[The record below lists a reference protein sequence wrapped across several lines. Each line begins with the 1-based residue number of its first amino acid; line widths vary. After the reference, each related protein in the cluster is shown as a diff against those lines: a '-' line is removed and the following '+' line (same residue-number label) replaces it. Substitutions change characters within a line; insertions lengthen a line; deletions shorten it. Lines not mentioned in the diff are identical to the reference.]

1 MAKSKIEK
9 VGSRPQFSA
18 MEDRINEFWKENKIF
33 EKSVER
39 RPKDRR
45 YSFIDGPPFVSGMPH
60 YGHILV
66 SIAKDIIPRYW
77 TMKGYRVR
85 RVWGWDCHGLPVETQ
100 VNEKLGIKSRADVED
115 TVGVKRYVEECR
127 NYVEQSIADWR
138 WYIEK
143 LGRWV
148 DLDNAYRTMDP
159 EFNESVIWAFKQIW
173 EKGLV
178 YKGKRISLYSTDTST
193 PVSNFEVAMDDNYED
208 VEDLA
213 IFVKFPLKSNKFNDV
228 TEGEPLQLVAWTTTA
243 WTIPAN
249 FALVV
254 NEDFDY
260 AIVKYNDE
268 YLVVAKNRLEYTFGD
283 LKYEVVKEIKG
294 KQLGGLEYEPAYDFF
309 KEQAKKNDWHVYT
322 SKEVIEEEGT
332 GILHVAPGF
341 GEVDFNIG
349 QELDLSAVVHI
360 DEAGNMLHGDWKGMY
375 IRDASPVIAKNLE
388 KRNRLLRSEKYV
400 HRLPF
405 YRGKN
410 PLIYMA
416 QDSYF
421 IDIQK
426 IKPRM
431 LELQK
436 KINWVPDTFKK
447 RFEYVLENSPDWAI
461 SRTRYWAT
469 IMPVWESE
477 DGDQIVVGS
486 LEEMTKYT
494 DQIEKVKLDNGKT
507 EYRLDGKKI
516 KLHRD
521 FCDQLVFHKDGKEYH
536 RIPEVLDCWMDSGSV
551 PFAEHHYPFENKE
564 IFENSFPADFIVEY
578 TGQIRAWFN
587 VLFRMS
593 TILFDD
599 VPYKNVV
606 CTGVLF
612 GDDGRKMSKTY
623 QNYPDPKK
631 VLKEKGAEAV
641 RFYLMSTPIMT
652 GGDMEWSDD
661 VLNDKVKEILIPIWN
676 TYRYLSLYANIH
688 NWTPKTTEFTSK
700 NKLDKWIESYMKQTT
715 LEYSKALE
723 NYDFPGSISLIQ
735 PCIDNISRWWIRRS
749 RDRFSEGNTDA
760 LQTLYATLVLF
771 TKTFAPQMPFLT
783 EEMYQNLVVSTQ
795 IEDGKES
802 VHLEDYPEIDAKEI
816 DTKLL
821 EDMQKVRNICSNG
834 LKIRE
839 DKALKLR
846 QPLLK
851 AYTAVKDN
859 FLKEIIKA
867 ELNVKE
873 IEESEKPIDAE
884 NLVTNG
890 EDEEYITLDTK
901 LTQELLFEGYINDF
915 VRQYQNAR
923 KGGKDI
929 DYGDPVRLIISVED
943 SDIKEVIRKYLEGNS
958 EELSIEEIK
967 FKDSVEGKQFK
978 LDGTKVTIKV
988 EKI

>member
-1 MAKSKIEK
+1 MAKSKIKK
-9 VGSRPQFSA
+9 VDPRAHFSA

-33 EKSVER
+33 EKSVENR
-39 RPKDRR
+39 SEDKR

-77 TMKGYRVR
+77 TMKGFRVR
-85 RVWGWDCHGLPVETQ
+85 RVWGWDCHGLPIETR
-100 VNEKLGIKSRADVED
+100 VNKKLGIKGRADVED
-115 TVGVKRYVEECR
+115 KIGVKKYVEECR
-127 NYVEQSIADWR
+127 SYVEQGIADWR

-173 EKGLV
+173 DKELI
-178 YKGKRISLYSTDTST
+178 YKGKRVSLYSTDTST
-193 PVSNFEVAMDDNYED
+193 PVSNFEVAMDDNYAD

-213 IFVKFPLKSNKFNDV
+213 IFVKFPLKSDKFDDV
-228 TEGEPLQLVAWTTTA
+228 TEDKPLKLVAWTTTA

-254 NEDFDY
+254 NKDFDY
-260 AIVKYNDE
+260 SIVKYDDE
-268 YLVVAKNRLEYTFGD
+268 YLVVAKDRLEYTFGD
-283 LKYEVVKEIKG
+283 LEYEVVKDIKG
-294 KQLGGLEYEPAYDFF
+294 EELKGLEYEPAYDFF
-309 KEQAKKNDWHVYT
+309 KDKATSNDWHVYT
-322 SKEVIEEEGT
+322 SEEVIGEEGT

-341 GEVDFNIG
+341 GEVDFNMG
-349 QELDLSAVVHI
+349 QEWDLSTVVHI
-360 DEAGNMLHGDWKGMY
+360 DETGNMLHGDWKGMY
-375 IRDASPVIAKNLE
+375 IREASPVIATDLE
-388 KRNRLLRSEKYV
+388 DRDRLLRSEKYV

-469 IMPVWESE
+469 IMPVWENE

-486 LEEMTKYT
+486 FEEMMEYT
-494 DQIEKVKLDNGKT
+494 DQIEKVELDNGEI

-521 FCDQLVFHKDGKEYH
+521 FCDQLVFKKDGMEYH
-536 RIPEVLDCWMDSGSV
+536 RVPEVLDCWMDSGSV
-551 PFAEHHYPFENKE
+551 PFAEHHYPFENKKA
-564 IFENSFPADFIVEY
+564 FENSFPADFIVEY

-593 TILFDD
+593 LMLFDD

-606 CTGVLF
+606 CSGVMF

-623 QNYPDPKK
+623 QNYPDPEK

-641 RFYLMSTPIMT
+641 RLYLMSTPIMA
-652 GGDMEWSDD
+652 GGDMEWSDE

-688 NWTPKTTEFTSK
+688 NWTPKTTEFTSE

-723 NYDFPGSISLIQ
+723 NYDFPGSVSLIQ

-749 RDRFSEGNTDA
+749 RDRFSEGNEQA

-771 TKTFAPQMPFLT
+771 AKTFAPQMPFLT
-783 EEMYQNLVVSTQ
+783 EEIYQNLVIATGVKNN
-795 IEDGKES
+795 KES
-802 VHLEDYPEIDAKEI
+802 VHLELYPDINNEKIDE
-816 DTKLL
+816 KLL

-839 DKALKLR
+839 DKGLKLR
-846 QPLLK
+846 QPLSK
-851 AYTAVKDN
+851 AYTAVKDD
-859 FLKEIIKA
+859 FLQDIIKA

-873 IEESEKPIDAE
+873 IQKSEKPLEGE

-890 EDEEYITLDTK
+890 EYEEYVTLDVE
-901 LTQELLFEGYINDF
+901 LTQDLLSEGYINDF
-915 VRQYQNAR
+915 IRQYQNAR
-923 KGGKDI
+923 KRGDNI
-929 DYGDPVRLIISVED
+929 DYGDPVKLTVS
-943 SDIKEVIRKYLEGNS
+943 IKDKKIQEVIKKY
-958 EELSIEEIK
+958 IEENSKDLDISKLEFVDELKGKK
-967 FKDSVEGKQFK
+967 FKLAESEVVIE
-978 LDGTKVTIKV
+978 V
-988 EKI
+988 EKD

>member
-1 MAKSKIEK
+1 
-9 VGSRPQFSA
+9 
-18 MEDRINEFWKENKIF
+18 MEDRINEFWKENGIF
-33 EKSVER
+33 EKSVEN
-39 RPKDRR
+39 RPEDKR

-66 SIAKDIIPRYW
+66 SIPKDIIPRYW

-85 RVWGWDCHGLPVETQ
+85 RVWGWDCHGLPIETR
-100 VNEKLGIKSRADVED
+100 VNEKLGIKGRADVED
-115 TVGVKRYVEECR
+115 KIGVKKYVEECR
-127 NYVEQSIADWR
+127 SYVEQGIADWR

-173 EKGLV
+173 DKELI
-178 YKGKRISLYSTDTST
+178 YKGKRVSLYSTDTST

-213 IFVKFPLKSNKFNDV
+213 IFVKFPLKSEKFADV
-228 TEGEPLQLVAWTTTA
+228 TDGKPLNLVAWTTTA

-254 NEDFDY
+254 NKDFDY
-260 AIVKYNDE
+260 SIVKYEDE
-268 YLVVAKNRLEYTFGD
+268 YLVVAKDRLEYTFDD
-283 LKYEVVKEIKG
+283 LEYEVVKDIKG
-294 KQLGGLEYEPAYDFF
+294 EELEGLEYEPAYDFF
-309 KEQAKKNDWHVYT
+309 KDKATSNDWHVYT
-322 SKEVIEEEGT
+322 SEEVIGEEGT

-341 GEVDFNIG
+341 GEVDFNMG
-349 QELDLSAVVHI
+349 QKWDLSTVVHI
-360 DEAGNMLHGDWKGMY
+360 DETGNMLHGDWKGMY
-375 IRDASPVIAKNLE
+375 IREASPVIATDLE
-388 KRNRLLRSEKYV
+388 DRDKLLRSEKYV

-486 LEEMTKYT
+486 FEEMMEYT
-494 DQIEKVKLDNGKT
+494 DQIEKVELDNGKI

-521 FCDQLVFHKDGKEYH
+521 FCDQLVFEKDGKEYH

-551 PFAEHHYPFENKE
+551 PFAEHHYPFENKKA
-564 IFENSFPADFIVEY
+564 FENSFPADFIVEY

-593 TILFDD
+593 LMLFDD
-599 VPYKNVV
+599 VPYRNVV
-606 CTGVLF
+606 CSGVMF

-623 QNYPDPKK
+623 QNYPDPEK

-641 RFYLMSTPIMT
+641 RLYLMSTPIMA

-688 NWTPKTTEFTSK
+688 NWTPETTEFTSD

-723 NYDFPGSISLIQ
+723 NYDFPGSVSLIQ

-749 RDRFSEGNTDA
+749 RDRFSEGNEQA

-771 TKTFAPQMPFLT
+771 AKTFAPQMPFLT
-783 EEMYQNLVVSTQ
+783 EEIYQNLAIATGVKNS
-795 IEDGKES
+795 KES
-802 VHLEDYPEIDAKEI
+802 IHLELYPEIDNEKIDKE
-816 DTKLL
+816 LL
-821 EDMQKVRNICSNG
+821 GDMQKVRNICSNG

-839 DKALKLR
+839 DKGLKLR
-846 QPLLK
+846 QPLSK
-851 AYTAVKDN
+851 AYTAVKDD
-859 FLKEIIKA
+859 FLQDIIKA

-873 IEESEKPIDAE
+873 IEKSEKPVE
-884 NLVTNG
+884 GKKLVTNG
-890 EDEEYITLDTK
+890 EHEEYVTLDVE
-901 LTQELLFEGYINDF
+901 LTQDLVFEGHINDF
-915 VRQYQNAR
+915 IRQYQNAR
-923 KGGKDI
+923 KRGDNI
-929 DYGDPVRLIISVED
+929 DYGDPVKLIVSIKD
-943 SDIKEVIRKYLEGNS
+943 KKIKEVIKKY
-958 EELSIEEIK
+958 IEENS
-967 FKDSVEGKQFK
+967 KDLDISKLEFVDKLKGKNFK
-978 LDGTKVTIKV
+978 LGESEVVIEVKKV
-988 EKI
+988 

>member
-1 MAKSKIEK
+1 
-9 VGSRPQFSA
+9 
-18 MEDRINEFWKENKIF
+18 MEDRINEFWKENGIF
-33 EKSVER
+33 EKSVEN
-39 RPKDRR
+39 RPEDKR

-66 SIAKDIIPRYW
+66 SIPKDIIPRYW

-85 RVWGWDCHGLPVETQ
+85 RVWGWDCHGLPIETR
-100 VNEKLGIKSRADVED
+100 VNEKLGIKGRADVED
-115 TVGVKRYVEECR
+115 KIGVKKYVEECR
-127 NYVEQSIADWR
+127 SYVEQGIADWR

-173 EKGLV
+173 DKELI
-178 YKGKRISLYSTDTST
+178 YKGKRVSLYSTDTST

-213 IFVKFPLKSNKFNDV
+213 IFVKFPLKSEKFADV
-228 TEGEPLQLVAWTTTA
+228 TDGKPLNLVAWTTTA

-254 NEDFDY
+254 NKDFDY
-260 AIVKYNDE
+260 SIVKYEDE
-268 YLVVAKNRLEYTFGD
+268 YLVVAKDRLEYTFDD
-283 LKYEVVKEIKG
+283 LEYEVVKDIKG
-294 KQLGGLEYEPAYDFF
+294 EELEGLEYEPAYDFF
-309 KEQAKKNDWHVYT
+309 KDKATSNDWHVYT
-322 SKEVIEEEGT
+322 SEEVIGEEGT

-341 GEVDFNIG
+341 GEVDFNMG
-349 QELDLSAVVHI
+349 QKWDLSTVVHI
-360 DEAGNMLHGDWKGMY
+360 DETGNMLHGDWKGMY
-375 IRDASPVIAKNLE
+375 IREASPVIATDLE
-388 KRNRLLRSEKYV
+388 DRDKLLRSEKYV

-486 LEEMTKYT
+486 FEEMMEYT
-494 DQIEKVKLDNGKT
+494 DQIEKVELDNGKI

-521 FCDQLVFHKDGKEYH
+521 FCDQLVFEKDGKEYH

-551 PFAEHHYPFENKE
+551 PFAEHHYPFENKKA
-564 IFENSFPADFIVEY
+564 FENSFPADFIVEY

-593 TILFDD
+593 LMLFDD

-606 CTGVLF
+606 CSGVMF

-623 QNYPDPKK
+623 QNYPDPEK

-641 RFYLMSTPIMT
+641 RLYLMSTPIMA

-688 NWTPKTTEFTSK
+688 NWTPETTEFTSD

-723 NYDFPGSISLIQ
+723 NYDFPGSVSLIQ

-749 RDRFSEGNTDA
+749 RDRFSEGNEQA

-771 TKTFAPQMPFLT
+771 AKTFAPQMPFLT
-783 EEMYQNLVVSTQ
+783 EEIYQNLAIATGVKNS
-795 IEDGKES
+795 KES
-802 VHLEDYPEIDAKEI
+802 IHLELYPEIDNEKIDKE
-816 DTKLL
+816 LL
-821 EDMQKVRNICSNG
+821 GDMQKVRNICSNG

-839 DKALKLR
+839 DKGLKLR
-846 QPLLK
+846 QPLSK
-851 AYTAVKDN
+851 AYTAVKDD
-859 FLKEIIKA
+859 FLQDIIKA

-873 IEESEKPIDAE
+873 IEKSEKPVE
-884 NLVTNG
+884 GKKLVTNG
-890 EDEEYITLDTK
+890 EHEEYVTLDVE
-901 LTQELLFEGYINDF
+901 LTQDLVFEGHINDF
-915 VRQYQNAR
+915 IRQYQNAR
-923 KGGKDI
+923 KRGDNI
-929 DYGDPVRLIISVED
+929 DYGDPVKLIVSIKD
-943 SDIKEVIRKYLEGNS
+943 KKIKEVIKKY
-958 EELSIEEIK
+958 IEENS
-967 FKDSVEGKQFK
+967 KDLDISKLEFVDKLKGKNFK
-978 LDGTKVTIKV
+978 LGESEVVIEVKKV
-988 EKI
+988 

>member
-1 MAKSKIEK
+1 
-9 VGSRPQFSA
+9 
-18 MEDRINEFWKENKIF
+18 
-33 EKSVER
+33 
-39 RPKDRR
+39 
-45 YSFIDGPPFVSGMPH
+45 
-60 YGHILV
+60 
-66 SIAKDIIPRYW
+66 
-77 TMKGYRVR
+77 
-85 RVWGWDCHGLPVETQ
+85 
-100 VNEKLGIKSRADVED
+100 
-115 TVGVKRYVEECR
+115 
-127 NYVEQSIADWR
+127 
-138 WYIEK
+138 
-143 LGRWV
+143 
-148 DLDNAYRTMDP
+148 
-159 EFNESVIWAFKQIW
+159 
-173 EKGLV
+173 
-178 YKGKRISLYSTDTST
+178 
-193 PVSNFEVAMDDNYED
+193 
-208 VEDLA
+208 
-213 IFVKFPLKSNKFNDV
+213 
-228 TEGEPLQLVAWTTTA
+228 
-243 WTIPAN
+243 
-249 FALVV
+249 
-254 NEDFDY
+254 
-260 AIVKYNDE
+260 
-268 YLVVAKNRLEYTFGD
+268 
-283 LKYEVVKEIKG
+283 
-294 KQLGGLEYEPAYDFF
+294 
-309 KEQAKKNDWHVYT
+309 
-322 SKEVIEEEGT
+322 
-332 GILHVAPGF
+332 
-341 GEVDFNIG
+341 
-349 QELDLSAVVHI
+349 
-360 DEAGNMLHGDWKGMY
+360 
-375 IRDASPVIAKNLE
+375 
-388 KRNRLLRSEKYV
+388 
-400 HRLPF
+400 
-405 YRGKN
+405 
-410 PLIYMA
+410 
-416 QDSYF
+416 
-421 IDIQK
+421 
-426 IKPRM
+426 
-431 LELQK
+431 
-436 KINWVPDTFKK
+436 
-447 RFEYVLENSPDWAI
+447 
-461 SRTRYWAT
+461 
-469 IMPVWESE
+469 MPVWESE

-623 QNYPDPKK
+623 QNYPDPEK

-688 NWTPKTTEFTSK
+688 NWTPKTTEFTSE

-795 IEDGKES
+795 IGDGKES

-816 DTKLL
+816 DKKLL

>member
-9 VGSRPQFSA
+9 VDSRAHFSA
-18 MEDRINEFWKENKIF
+18 MEDRINEFWKENEIF
-33 EKSVER
+33 EKSVEN
-39 RPKDRR
+39 RPGDKR

-66 SIAKDIIPRYW
+66 SIAKDIVPRYW

-85 RVWGWDCHGLPVETQ
+85 RVWGWDCHGLPIETR
-100 VNEKLGIKSRADVED
+100 VNEKLGIKGRADVED
-115 TVGVKRYVEECR
+115 TIGVKKYVEECR
-127 NYVEQSIADWR
+127 SYVEQGIADWR

-173 EKGLV
+173 DKELI
-178 YKGKRISLYSTDTST
+178 YKGKRVSLYSTDTST

-213 IFVKFPLKSNKFNDV
+213 IFVKFPLKSEKFADV
-228 TEGEPLQLVAWTTTA
+228 TDGKPLKLVAWTTTA

-254 NEDFDY
+254 NKDFDY
-260 AIVKYNDE
+260 SIVKYEDE
-268 YLVVAKNRLEYTFGD
+268 YLVVAKDRLEYTFDD
-283 LKYEVVKEIKG
+283 LEYEVVKDIKG
-294 KQLGGLEYEPAYDFF
+294 EELEGLEYEPAYNFF
-309 KEQAKKNDWHVYT
+309 KDKATSNDWHVYT
-322 SKEVIEEEGT
+322 SEEVIGEEGT

-341 GEVDFNIG
+341 GEVDFNMG
-349 QELDLSAVVHI
+349 QEWDLSTVVHI
-360 DEAGNMLHGDWKGMY
+360 DETGNMLHGDWKGMY
-375 IRDASPVIAKNLE
+375 IREASPVIAKDLE
-388 KRNRLLRSEKYV
+388 DRNKLLRSEKYV

-486 LEEMTKYT
+486 FEEMMEYT
-494 DQIEKVKLDNGKT
+494 DQIEKVELDNGEI
-507 EYRLDGKKI
+507 EYRLDGKEI

-521 FCDQLVFHKDGKEYH
+521 FCDQLVFEKDGKEYH

-551 PFAEHHYPFENKE
+551 PFAEHHYPFENKKA
-564 IFENSFPADFIVEY
+564 FENSFPADFIVEY

-593 TILFDD
+593 LMLFDD

-606 CTGVLF
+606 CSGVMF

-623 QNYPDPKK
+623 QNYPDPEK

-641 RFYLMSTPIMT
+641 RLYLMSTPIMA

-661 VLNDKVKEILIPIWN
+661 VLNDTVKEILIPTWN

-688 NWTPKTTEFTSK
+688 NWTPETTEFTSD
-700 NKLDKWIESYMKQTT
+700 NKLDKWIEAYMKQTT
-715 LEYSKALE
+715 LEYSNALE
-723 NYDFPGSISLIQ
+723 NYDFPGSVSLIQ

-749 RDRFSEGNTDA
+749 RDRFSEGNEQA

-771 TKTFAPQMPFLT
+771 AKTFAPQMPFLT
-783 EEMYQNLVVSTQ
+783 EEMYQNLAIATGVKNS
-795 IEDGKES
+795 KES
-802 VHLEDYPEIDAKEI
+802 IHLESYPEIDGAEI
-816 DTKLL
+816 DKELL
-821 EDMQKVRNICSNG
+821 DDMQKVRNICSNG

-839 DKALKLR
+839 EKSLKLR
-846 QPLLK
+846 QPLSK
-851 AYTAVKDN
+851 AYTAIKDD
-859 FLKEIIKA
+859 FLQDIIKA
-867 ELNVKE
+867 ELNVKD
-873 IEESEKPIDAE
+873 IEEIAKPVEGED
-884 NLVTNG
+884 LVTNG
-890 EDEEYITLDTK
+890 SDEEYLTLDTK
-901 LTQELLFEGYINDF
+901 LTQELLFEGYTNDF

-923 KGGKDI
+923 KRGKDI
-929 DYGDPVRLIISVED
+929 DYGDPVRLTVSIED
-943 SDIKEVIRKYLEGNS
+943 SEIREVIDTYLAEHS
-958 EELSIEEIK
+958 EELSIKEVE
-967 FKDSVEGKQFK
+967 FKDGVEGKNFK
-978 LDGTKVTIKV
+978 LNDSEVTIEI
-988 EKI
+988 EKT